1 MHLIKDCPD
10 LRQNIFQRIK
20 KYKIKKENFWEELD
34 SANIK
39 LFKGLLTEGYITGN
53 EYMDSDYV
61 DSSIKL
67 MNELNN
73 NILNGDV
80 LYKDINFFYINN
92 KQNELYQ
99 GLLLITLNDKEKAEN
114 LQNKLNDYIETIKVI
129 LKDMLLIHDDLNQFL
144 SKKEEKN
151 IQLLIEIIKN
161 INSGPLN
168 CYEKNYKDN
177 CEELINKFKSKAEI
191 RS

>member
-1 MHLIKDCPD
+1 
-10 LRQNIFQRIK
+10 
-20 KYKIKKENFWEELD
+20 
-34 SANIK
+34 
-39 LFKGLLTEGYITGN
+39 
-53 EYMDSDYV
+53 MDSDYV

-114 LQNKLNDYIETIKVI
+114 LQNKLNYYNETIKVI